1 MIASVSQIVDRVAS
15 TVGALALLAALPVAG
30 GVMLVQALS

>member
-30 GVMLVQALS
+30 GMLIAQSLA